1 MAIKN
6 NIQITSKFSVSKT
19 KFEAARIAFKK
30 GKTSAYVN
38 KNIFPEYNYS
48 RINTIRAYMHNNGII
63 ERSKAAV
70 QAWETRAAK
79 GNTSIKRKFIPEVN
93 ETLNEVKENPVV
105 VNNSPTLLIDFKG
118 ILVEIQK
125 NPRILVTDNKIVI
138 L

>member
-30 GKTSAYVN
+30 GKTSSYV
-38 KNIFPEYNYS
+38 KANIFTDCNSS
-48 RINTIRAYMHNNGII
+48 RINTIRAYMYKNGII

-70 QAWETRAAK
+70 QAWETRATK
-79 GNTSIKRKFIPEVN
+79 GNTSIKRKFTPEVK